1 MAATTSEPDRAV
13 GNGEDGD
20 SVFVSLDDDD
30 GDDYRPL
37 LLPGVR
43 EKPRRYPTR
52 QYFRSVLRWKFSKPA
67 HIILHTHTHTH
78 THPFNGPLSGTT
90 RVRRYQKAKPVWI

>member
-52 QYFRSVLRWKFSKPA
+52 QYFRSVLRSKPA

-78 THPFNGPLSGTT
+78 PFNGPSSGTT